1 MAPISASAAQDDGGA
16 PPRRQEIQLKV
27 NEYATFLRQVLRPDY
42 DALTRQVQDAQQ
54 EMAEY
59 EDLRVRL
66 EQQLLVVKEQSRHPT
81 SAGETVREE
90 ERLVDLGHQKVF
102 CQAVI
107 DDTEFVYVQVGNGFH
122 VELTLPEALQYI
134 AKRVH
139 HLSCHVL
146 PHREAKAKTVLT
158 HIRSS
163 EMILDQLSR
172 KMT

>member
-1 MAPISASAAQDDGGA
+1 MMKRLCCQIG
-16 PPRRQEIQLKV
+16 RRCRSYSI
-27 NEYATFLRQVLRPDY
+27 ATKQN
-42 DALTRQVQDAQQ
+42 TRSDC
-54 EMAEY
+54 
-59 EDLRVRL
+59 
-66 EQQLLVVKEQSRHPT
+66 
-81 SAGETVREE
+81 GEEHETCA
-90 ERLVDLGHQKVF
+90 D
-102 CQAVI
+102 
-107 DDTEFVYVQVGNGFH
+107 QVGGSALH
-122 VELTLPEALQYI
+122 GGDSTGVLAEVVMGQEVLQYI